1 MLSCMRA
8 LISWTC
14 SEREQAIK
22 SKRAI
27 SGLRWCLLVDGKVG
41 TIFSRCTYLTGGQVR
56 DDSVQLTL
64 SPRSKLSLRAAYAC
78 VGVHSIVKVSGSC

>member
-14 SEREQAIK
+14 SEREQAIE
-22 SKRAI
+22 SKRAV
-27 SGLRWCLLVDGKVG
+27 SDLRWCLLVDGKVG
-41 TIFSRCTYLTGGQVR
+41 TIISRCTYLTGRQVR

-64 SPRSKLSLRAAYAC
+64 GPGSQLSLKVTYAW
-78 VGVHSIVKVSGSC
+78 VGYTHI